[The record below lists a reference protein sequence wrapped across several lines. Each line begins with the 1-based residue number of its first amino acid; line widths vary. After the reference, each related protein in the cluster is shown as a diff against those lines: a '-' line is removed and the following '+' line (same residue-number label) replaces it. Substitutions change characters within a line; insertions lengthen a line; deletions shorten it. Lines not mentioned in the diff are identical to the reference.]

1 MHERVHTGEKPYEC
15 KRCGKCFNHAGALRR
30 HERVHTGE
38 KPYECNRCGKRFS
51 RTGNL
56 RTHERV
62 HTSQKVHEKRSC
74 KCWKRANNRSEGL
87 QSVMIT
93 SGHICW
99 ICQEVM
105 SSEALLLR
113 HYKKHMRQVGEDDS

>member
-1 MHERVHTGEKPYEC
+1 MNVI

-30 HERVHTGE
+30 HE
-38 KPYECNRCGKRFS
+38 S

-87 QSVMIT
+87 RSVMIT

-113 HYKKHMRQVGEDDS
+113 HYKKHMRQVGEDDP